1 MNINS
6 EIPEDLEKDIPK
18 VLQNLAAKL
27 RSKEEYV
34 NLIVQLYKIC
44 TTREQTINGAVE
56 RSIHIK
62 FIGYAANM
70 AGFKRIFPE
79 IKPNLESLHRV
90 LLTIEEHS
98 ATYRVRHVAESCVIG
113 VIDISDRRE
122 ADCAWSC
129 YCCFLILFP

>member
-6 EIPEDLEKDIPK
+6 EIPEDLERDIPK

-90 LLTIEEHS
+90 LLTMIFHFN
-98 ATYRVRHVAESCVIG
+98 T
-113 VIDISDRRE
+113 
-122 ADCAWSC
+122 
-129 YCCFLILFP
+129 F